1 MADIHHDDKPEQHDG
16 DPHAFTDP
24 HASWGLALAGPG
36 VHTTNKDVAP
46 TPASRLLTIYST
58 PCADMMNTDTEDA
71 DMPKWAIK
79 MQTELTAEISKVSAK
94 VENLIID
101 VNGLKKSVRLAY
113 CRPGHTA
120 GLTCDKDACIALLNC
135 SRLSAS
141 SMLSVN
147 EIAADYVVN
156 DRSVV
161 GPRGGDCQ
169 EAARVAFDFFSDF
182 KLMRPGV
189 KGGVL
194 YSPSGH
200 IRWSAAISEAAGSPD
215 KDGVIDQQMKAYKL
229 VEGSGCVWAPSP
241 DEHPDAVGTPGH
253 KHFVACVTALDG
265 VVAVDWGILQFDLPD
280 DVVLFV

>member
-1 MADIHHDDKPEQHDG
+1 
-16 DPHAFTDP
+16 
-24 HASWGLALAGPG
+24 
-36 VHTTNKDVAP
+36 
-46 TPASRLLTIYST
+46 
-58 PCADMMNTDTEDA
+58 MNTYTEDA

-79 MQTELTAEISKVSAK
+79 MQTKLTSEISKMSAK
-94 VENLIID
+94 VENLILD
-101 VNGLKKSVRLAY
+101 VNGLKKSIRLAY
-113 CRPGHTA
+113 CRPGHTTR
-120 GLTCDKDACIALLNC
+120 LTCDNDACVALLNC
-135 SRLSAS
+135 SRLTAS
-141 SMLSVN
+141 SMMSVN

-156 DRSVV
+156 ERSIV

-169 EAARVAFDFFSDF
+169 EASRAAFDFFSDF

-200 IRWSAAISEAAGSPD
+200 IRWSAAVSMPATGSPD
-215 KDGVIDQQMKAYKL
+215 KDGVISQHMKAHKL
-229 VEGSGCVWAPSP
+229 QEGSRCVWVPSP